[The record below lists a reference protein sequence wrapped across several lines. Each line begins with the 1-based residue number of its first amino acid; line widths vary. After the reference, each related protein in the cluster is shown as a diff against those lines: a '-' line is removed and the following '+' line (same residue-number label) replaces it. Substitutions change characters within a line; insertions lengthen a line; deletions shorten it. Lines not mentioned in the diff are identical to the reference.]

1 MYILVYPVY
10 AYTIHLWEGQ
20 YLYSVIYILRGIFKI
35 YDET

>member
-10 AYTIHLWEGQ
+10 MRIHLWEGQ